1 MRLWRWVF
9 VLLIVAVA
17 AALAWHWLAANPGY
31 VLVRLGQ
38 TTLETSVVVALALL
52 VLAWLAVGIVWRL
65 LRWPFR
71 AWGRAVKR
79 RGRERL
85 ASGLTAFAEGD
96 YSQAER
102 DLGKAAQ
109 HEAFRTPALLVLAR
123 AAHERGAEDRA
134 TQALGD
140 VGASGERAADA
151 LRARFLI
158 ENGKPREA
166 LDLLKAKGA
175 QDALSLR
182 GRHLLVDTALALGE
196 PQVALDAL
204 PPLARSQSLTSDAQA
219 ELETRV
225 LAAALVAAP
234 DANALNALWSRATR
248 AQRRRPNLSKPSR
261 GAVRRSA
268 RRSRRWT
275 KSNPRNAANG
285 ATRLPPPMVNS
296 ATRKSPRACA
306 TRKAG
311 SRWRRTARRCWSRS
325 AVCRRS
331 RTTSPPRKNRCNAR
345 SRWRRPRRHGKR
357 SATCAR
363 RRRCNRRCRGVCECA
378 ARAARR
384 RPRDRAAAG
393 ARRRR
398 YETDRV
404 RGTQRARRAAPAGAL
419 IARQRD
425 SDSTE
430 STRPLRRCI
439 SRSSRPSPKS

>member
-9 VLLIVAVA
+9 VLLVVAVA

-38 TTLETSVVVALALL
+38 TTLETSVVVALAML
-52 VLAWLAVGIVWRL
+52 VLAWLAVGIAWRL
-65 LRWPFR
+65 VRWPFR

-109 HEAFRTPALLVLAR
+109 HDAFRTPALLVLAR

-140 VGASGERAADA
+140 VGASGGRAADA
-151 LRARFLI
+151 LRARFLV

-225 LAAALVAAP
+225 LAAALVAAS

-248 AQRRRPNLSKPSR
+248 AQRRRPELVE
-261 GAVRRSA
+261 AFARRSA
-268 RRSRRWT
+268 AFGQTLAAMDEIESAQRREWSDALAAAYGELGNAEAAARL
-275 KSNPRNAANG
+275 RNAQGWLAL
-285 ATRLPPPMVNS
+285 APNS
-296 ATRKSPRACA
+296 APLLVTLGRLQAQQNNVAAAEESLQRALALAPSAPAWEALGDLRRVAGDATGAAAAYANALREPRGESALA
-306 TRKAG
+306 IEPLQA
-311 SRWRRTARRCWSRS
+311 RS
-325 AVCRRS
+325 AVDTKPIAFEERS
-331 RTTSPPRKNRCNAR
+331 EHGVPRL
-345 SRWRRPRRHGKR
+345 
-357 SATCAR
+357 
-363 RRRCNRRCRGVCECA
+363 
-378 ARAARR
+378 
-384 RPRDRAAAG
+384 
-393 ARRRR
+393 
-398 YETDRV
+398 
-404 RGTQRARRAAPAGAL
+404 PAH
-419 IARQRD
+419 
-425 SDSTE
+425 
-430 STRPLRRCI
+430 
-439 SRSSRPSPKS
+439 

>member
-85 ASGLTAFAEGD
+85 ANGLTAFAEGD

-166 LDLLKAKGA
+166 LDLLKVKGA

-248 AQRRRPNLSKPSR
+248 AQRRHPELVEAFARRSAAFGQTLAAMDEIESAQRREWSDALAAAYGELGDAEVAARLRNAQGWLALAPNSAPLLVTLGRLQAQQNNVAAAEESLQRALALAPTASAWEALGDVRLVAGDATGAAAAYANALRVPRGESVLAIEPLQAR
-261 GAVRRSA
+261 GAVDTKPIAFEERSEHGV
-268 RRSRRWT
+268 
-275 KSNPRNAANG
+275 P
-285 ATRLPPPMVNS
+285 RLP
-296 ATRKSPRACA
+296 A
-306 TRKAG
+306 
-311 SRWRRTARRCWSRS
+311 
-325 AVCRRS
+325 
-331 RTTSPPRKNRCNAR
+331 
-345 SRWRRPRRHGKR
+345 H
-357 SATCAR
+357 
-363 RRRCNRRCRGVCECA
+363 
-378 ARAARR
+378 
-384 RPRDRAAAG
+384 
-393 ARRRR
+393 
-398 YETDRV
+398 
-404 RGTQRARRAAPAGAL
+404 
-419 IARQRD
+419 
-425 SDSTE
+425 
-430 STRPLRRCI
+430 
-439 SRSSRPSPKS
+439 